1 MDTVRVAL
9 HASDRISLA
18 GLRKCLTARPEV
30 IVSTTPPPTGCD
42 VVVAAVNRVTAETLA
57 VLRRWKAESS
67 VPVVLVADDLAEA
80 DLMNAVECRV
90 VAVIPRRN
98 ATADR
103 LLAAVRVAASGGG
116 MLPPDLLG
124 NLLAHVGRLQSEV
137 LAPRRLNASGLTPRE
152 VDVLRLVADGWDTGD
167 IAEKLSYSVRTVK
180 NVLYTLTNR
189 LKLRNRIHAVAYAM
203 QAGVL

>member
-1 MDTVRVAL
+1 METVRVAI

-18 GLRKCLTARPEV
+18 GLTKRLAALPEV
-30 IVSTTPPPTGCD
+30 TVSTTPPPTDCD
-42 VVVAAVNRVTAETLA
+42 VVVAAVDRMTAETLA
-57 VLRRWKAESS
+57 VLRRWLAEST
-67 VPVVLVADDLAEA
+67 VPVVLVAGELVES

-98 ATADR
+98 ATGDR

-124 NLLAHVGRLQSEV
+124 NLLSHVGRLQREV

-152 VDVLRLVADGWDTGD
+152 VDVLRLVADGWDTND
-167 IAEKLSYSVRTVK
+167 IAEKLCYSVRTVK
-180 NVLYTLTNR
+180 NVVYTLTNR
-189 LKLRNRIHAVAYAM
+189 LKLRNRVHAVAYAM

>member
-1 MDTVRVAL
+1 METIRVAI

-18 GLRKCLTARPEV
+18 GLRTSLAAQPQV
-30 IVSTTPPPTGCD
+30 IVSITPPPADCD
-42 VVVAAVNRVTAETLA
+42 VVVAAVDRMTAETLA
-57 VLRRWKAESS
+57 MLRRWKAESP
-67 VPVVLVADDLAEA
+67 VPVVLVAGDLAEA

-98 ATADR
+98 ATGDR
-103 LLAAVRVAASGGG
+103 LLTAVRVAASGGG

-152 VDVLRLVADGWDTGD
+152 VDVLRLVADGWDTND
-167 IAEKLSYSVRTVK
+167 IAEQLCYSVRTVK
-180 NVLYTLTNR
+180 NVVYTLTNR
-189 LKLRNRIHAVAYAM
+189 LKLRNRVHAVAYAM

>member
-1 MDTVRVAL
+1 METTRVAI

-18 GLRKCLTARPEV
+18 GLRKSLATQPAV
-30 IVSTTPPPTGCD
+30 IMSTTPPPTDCD
-42 VVVAAVNRVTAETLA
+42 VVVAAVDRMTLETLA
-57 VLRRWKAESS
+57 MLRRWKAESS
-67 VPVVLVADDLAEA
+67 VPVVLVAGDLAEA
-80 DLMNAVECRV
+80 DLMKAVECRV

-98 ATADR
+98 ATGDR

-152 VDVLRLVADGWDTGD
+152 VDVLRLVADGWDTND
-167 IAEKLSYSVRTVK
+167 IAEKLCYSVRTVK
-180 NVLYTLTNR
+180 NVVYTLTNR
-189 LKLRNRIHAVAYAM
+189 LKLRNRVHAVAYAM